1 MLFTKYLS
9 KQGAALQVKDL
20 EEANTAVGA
29 CQEFTGPRDRL
40 LQSGV
45 LSAVNEVGDP
55 GNGWRAEDQGASLS
69 VRTPG

>member
-1 MLFTKYLS
+1 M
-9 KQGAALQVKDL
+9 QVKDL

-45 LSAVNEVGDP
+45 LNAVNEVGDP
-55 GNGWRAEDQGASLS
+55 GNGWRAEDQGASPRM
-69 VRTPG
+69 RTTEPAPG